1 MKKMGSL
8 FNMSTKSRLLSIVAR
23 RILLKLRDILIQ
35 KSHFLNVIIFSVFH
49 PTENP
54 LLSDLV
60 THGVSI
66 LLLALLNCSN
76 TVLVRGVYIDAEE
89 PDGQCV
95 VFPVYY
101 IRLFFQ
107 KERLKKQKRILDTER
122 GGGGTANVHAAHHSL
137 RQQLLRHNEKSPT
150 ILPMNKLS
158 SSHINLSTNS
168 HQLLGQ
174 PQQQHLQPPSI
185 NNSKIHNSHG
195 SDEEWRRSK
204 SRNQSLDDG
213 ADGEEAPTVIE
224 ATKISSVDC

>member
-1 MKKMGSL
+1 MKKTVFHQYENIHSACAWLSICYKFFPFFDTSFLCILLTTFLTSL
-8 FNMSTKSRLLSIVAR
+8 SRLSLDNA
-23 RILLKLRDILIQ
+23 
-35 KSHFLNVIIFSVFH
+35 
-49 PTENP
+49 

-95 VFPVYY
+95 IFPVYY

-107 KERLKKQKRILDTER
+107 KERLKKQKRMLDSER
-122 GGGGTANVHAAHHSL
+122 GCAPTNCHHQQSL

-158 SSHINLSTNS
+158 SSHLNLP
-168 HQLLGQ
+168 H
-174 PQQQHLQPPSI
+174 SI
-185 NNSKIHNSHG
+185 SNSKGHG
-195 SDEEWRRSK
+195 PVSPEEEWRSIRHQSK
-204 SRNQSLDDG
+204 DG
-213 ADGEEAPTVIE
+213 GGREEEASVAE
-224 ATKISSVDC
+224 ATNNNTNAEC